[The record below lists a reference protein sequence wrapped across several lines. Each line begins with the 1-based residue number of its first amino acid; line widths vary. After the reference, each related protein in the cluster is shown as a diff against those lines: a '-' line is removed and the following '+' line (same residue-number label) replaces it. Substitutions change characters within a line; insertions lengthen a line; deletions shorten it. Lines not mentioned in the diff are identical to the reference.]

1 MKPVNSTGALGQL
14 AAVSL
19 VMLGL
24 VCLAEAAIVLEG
36 WIHRTPF
43 FPPLQVTEG
52 IGRLQLLFAGTICLW
67 FLAFLMAAVL
77 FLVWLNQTSARQRR
91 SGPSTPA
98 TTGATRVL
106 RALSVLVPYLQLKE
120 VFAREGTRPGDRDPW
135 LGPWLACVAVVIIL
149 ALVQMVVPGAGPEWP
164 FTSGLFNAL
173 TCAREIFLAA
183 GAFLTA
189 RLVLE
194 LERRRVRRVASP
206 A

>member
-1 MKPVNSTGALGQL
+1 VKPVDSTGALGQL
-14 AAVSL
+14 AALSL
-19 VMLGL
+19 VLLGL

-43 FPPLQVTEG
+43 FPPLRVTDG
-52 IGRLQLLFAGTICLW
+52 IGRLQLLFAGTVCVW
-67 FLAFLMAAVL
+67 FLVFLVAAVL

-91 SGPSTPA
+91 SGPPTSA

-106 RALSVLVPYLQLKE
+106 RALSVLVPYLQLRE

-135 LGPWLACVAVVIIL
+135 LGPWLACVAVVVVI
-149 ALVQMVVPGAGPEWP
+149 ALVQMVIPGAGPQWP
-164 FTSGLFNAL
+164 LTSGLFNAL
-173 TCAREIFLAA
+173 TCAREFFLAA

-194 LERRRVRRVASP
+194 LERRRGRRVPSP
-206 A
+206 G